1 MKHFASKRQA
11 SAFFGVSTQALDG
24 WFTAGCPVHE
34 RDKDGRIKTLD
45 LSALA
50 RWRINRKDTESALE
64 KQRTRLTKA
73 QADKTELEV
82 AELRG
87 SMIRSSV
94 AVSYWR
100 EMVADMRSKL
110 LALPAKLAAAVA
122 QPERA
127 QEAQERAQSLV
138 HDALA
143 EIAREPL
150 PQEIRERVIREANT
164 DASTVAQCEKSAL
177 PTPKKGTT

>member
-1 MKHFASKRQA
+1 LRSSGRASPKH
-11 SAFFGVSTQALDG
+11 
-24 WFTAGCPVHE
+24 
-34 RDKDGRIKTLD
+34 
-45 LSALA
+45 
-50 RWRINRKDTESALE
+50 
-64 KQRTRLTKA
+64 
-73 QADKTELEV
+73 KTELEV